1 MGNVSHCQGPVSQ
14 RAWGRSAGWPEQEG
28 AGQVQ
33 WCTLSPRHALA
44 ILGRSTVT
52 AQRSACLRALLPFPP
67 DDLAS
72 KANILI
78 DPLELQAAT
87 MDDLDEDEEPAP
99 AAAQV
104 PR

>member
-1 MGNVSHCQGPVSQ
+1 MRWYLLRQQ
-14 RAWGRSAGWPEQEG
+14 
-28 AGQVQ
+28 
-33 WCTLSPRHALA
+33 CTLA
-44 ILGRSTVT
+44 ILGSSTVT
-52 AQRSACLRALLPFPP
+52 PGPSAGLRPLLPFLP

-104 PR
+104 PQ

>member
-1 MGNVSHCQGPVSQ
+1 MEPGEVRHPVPHPESKGLPAAESRWLEWSGARAQQSMGPAAPTCQAARP
-14 RAWGRSAGWPEQEG
+14 P
-28 AGQVQ
+28 
-33 WCTLSPRHALA
+33 CTSL
-44 ILGRSTVT
+44 
-52 AQRSACLRALLPFPP
+52 SACPPLPA

-72 KANILI
+72 RANILI

-87 MDDLDEDEEPAP
+87 MDDLDEAEESAP

>member
-1 MGNVSHCQGPVSQ
+1 MVPPVT
-14 RAWGRSAGWPEQEG
+14 PH
-28 AGQVQ
+28 
-33 WCTLSPRHALA
+33 P
-44 ILGRSTVT
+44 ST
-52 AQRSACLRALLPFPP
+52 CLRAFLPFLL

-78 DPLELQAAT
+78 DPLELQATT

>member
-1 MGNVSHCQGPVSQ
+1 M
-14 RAWGRSAGWPEQEG
+14 
-28 AGQVQ
+28 
-33 WCTLSPRHALA
+33 TLQP
-44 ILGRSTVT
+44 ST
-52 AQRSACLRALLPFPP
+52 SLRAFLPLPA

>member
-1 MGNVSHCQGPVSQ
+1 MWGPAKPPAQPVVLSRHC
-14 RAWGRSAGWPEQEG
+14 GRFRVTPEPPTG
-28 AGQVQ
+28 
-33 WCTLSPRHALA
+33 
-44 ILGRSTVT
+44 
-52 AQRSACLRALLPFPP
+52 LRTLLPFPA

>member
-1 MGNVSHCQGPVSQ
+1 MTPL
-14 RAWGRSAGWPEQEG
+14 P
-28 AGQVQ
+28 
-33 WCTLSPRHALA
+33 
-44 ILGRSTVT
+44 ST
-52 AQRSACLRALLPFPP
+52 SLRAFLSFLL

-72 KANILI
+72 KANLLI
-78 DPLELQAAT
+78 DPLELQATT

>member
-1 MGNVSHCQGPVSQ
+1 M
-14 RAWGRSAGWPEQEG
+14 
-28 AGQVQ
+28 Q
-33 WCTLSPRHALA
+33 WCAHSPRHALA

-52 AQRSACLRALLPFPP
+52 PQPSTGLRVFLLFPP

-99 AAAQV
+99 PAAQV